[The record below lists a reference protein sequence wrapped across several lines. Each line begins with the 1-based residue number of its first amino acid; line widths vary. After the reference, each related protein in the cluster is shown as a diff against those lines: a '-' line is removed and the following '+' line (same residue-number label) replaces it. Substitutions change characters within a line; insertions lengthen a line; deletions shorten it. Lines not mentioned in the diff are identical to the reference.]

1 MRDHL
6 PVILFLVPFATAIC
20 LPMVGLKAHGWCRP
34 MALVSLLVMFVLA
47 VGNLLLVLKHGEQS
61 YGFAGWSASA
71 SPPLGIVWVNDA
83 LASVMMVTISFLA
96 SLCLLYSGPLSPATE
111 KPRIVPYYTLILL
124 LISAL
129 TGIVFAGDIFN
140 VFVFLEVAALSAYAL
155 VALAGGRALIA
166 AFRYLI
172 LGTLGSTFYLLGVVF
187 FYATTGTLNMED
199 ICQQFTKNP
208 ELLHSKAVVGGMAFL
223 FLGLGIKM
231 ALFPLHAWLPGA
243 YTHAPDAVSPLLAG
257 LMTKVALYGCVRVL
271 FWGLAAGAQTEQLP
285 ALTLLGGLGMVAA
298 LAGSLLAL
306 AQQEL
311 KRMFA
316 YGGISHIGLIL
327 IGVSQA
333 NQTAFAGSMFY
344 LMNDAIMQAGLFFI
358 AGAAIQHHGARTVA
372 DLSRLRRAPWL
383 VTAFIAL
390 ALSMIGIP
398 PTGGFF
404 GKWHIILGCLEAE
417 NYLAVTAIVVSTLLT
432 MAYFQRLFLSMF
444 GHREVVPDSAAG
456 ALAPSTKRAVGLTA
470 LLVVVLG
477 LCSEPLISIFR
488 ETAAV
493 VGL

>member
-20 LPMVGLKAHGWCRP
+20 LPMVGLRAHGWCRP
-34 MALVSLLVMFVLA
+34 LALVSLLVMFGLA
-47 VGNLLLVLKHGEQS
+47 IVILLRVREHGEQS
-61 YGFAGWSASA
+61 YGLAGWLPGGA
-71 SPPLGIVWVNDA
+71 PTLGIEWVYDHVA
-83 LASVMMVTISFLA
+83 RAMLVDISFLA
-96 SLCLLYSGPLSPATE
+96 SLCVLYSGSLTPTIG
-111 KPRIVPYYTLILL
+111 KHRVVPYYTLILL

-187 FYATTGTLNMED
+187 FYATTGTLNMAEMY
-199 ICQQFTKNP
+199 QQFIASP
-208 ELLHSKAVVGGMAFL
+208 ELLHSRAIVGGMTFL

-243 YTHAPDAVSPLLAG
+243 YTRAPDAISPLLAG
-257 LMTKVALYGCVRVL
+257 LMTKVPLYGCVRIL
-271 FWGLAAGAQTEQLP
+271 FRGLAAGKLLEPVP
-285 ALTLLGGLGMVAA
+285 ALTLLGGLGMLAA
-298 LAGSLLAL
+298 LAVSLLAL

-327 IGVSQA
+327 IGVSQT

-358 AGAAIQHHGARTVA
+358 AGAAIRHHGVRTVT
-372 DLSRLRRAPWL
+372 DLPRLRQSPWL
-383 VTAFIAL
+383 VAAFIAL

-404 GKWHIILGCLEAE
+404 GKWHIILGALEAE
-417 NYLAVTAIVVSTLLT
+417 NYLAITAIVVSTLLT
-432 MAYFQRLFLSMF
+432 MAYFQRLFLRIF
-444 GHREVVPDSAAG
+444 GHSEVVPDSAEG
-456 ALAPSTKRAVGLTA
+456 SLTLPVKLAVGLTA
-470 LLVVVLG
+470 MLVVVLG
-477 LCSEPLISIFR
+477 LCSGPLIGFFR
-488 ETAAV
+488 LTASAA
-493 VGL
+493 GL